1 MNQYVI
7 MGAGNSST
15 SVIEDSLSDLPTPRT
30 FHIVAEKTSAEGICR
45 VYDWLLDNGEKYVA
59 YHNGDAPT
67 VLCDSAVKN
76 VGDSDPYLT
85 MLSVAKAG
93 NMEVLY
99 LWNDADN
106 NNSTNHVTSLIDA
119 GLRVIDLTQGL
130 TPFRLVEDVKN
141 DTVDSLPPVT
151 RKEYEDMPIATL
163 RQQAKAQG
171 AADKHFVSKENII
184 DFLTGAS
191 EAKQVWEDDAVVV
204 TVVYKDQTTKTFK
217 STVHNI
223 NLFMNK

>member
-7 MGAGNSST
+7 VGAGTSST

-45 VYDWLLDNGEKYVA
+45 VYDWLIDNGEKYIA
-59 YHNGDAPT
+59 YHNGNAPT
-67 VLCDSAVKN
+67 ILCDNAIKAVSD
-76 VGDSDPYLT
+76 GDPHLT

-93 NMEVLY
+93 KMEVLY

-106 NNSTNHVTSLIDA
+106 NDSTNHVTSLIDS
-119 GLRVIDLTQGL
+119 GLTVIDLTQGL
-130 TPFRLVEDVKN
+130 TPFRLVEEVKN

-171 AADKHFVSKENII
+171 AADKHFVSKETII

-191 EAKQVWEDDAVVV
+191 ETKQVWEDDAVVV